1 MLFALCTSC
10 LEQVNTKT
18 VTVMHFFH
26 GRHFA
31 VGPLGCC
38 NRKQRV
44 NRHGEDYSRKI
55 AEYHHYWTS
64 LRTNNVSSE
73 GFNNKIWWLIRQG
86 YGSRAI
92 FYLRLKIFQL
102 LSLHPQKVLYVM
114 AQTGEKAS
122 TAQRFAVYA
131 YILGNKEHPDVD
143 DVLKCVRKRIPS
155 ITRESVLRILMEF
168 SDRGIIYRMD
178 KIVNARFDG
187 IARNHGH
194 FICRECGAIQDF
206 ELPLDLP
213 EPDNNPGFQADHV
226 ELRISGICAE
236 CAKKART

>member
-1 MLFALCTSC
+1 MVRRRNSASWNYPAAICASPACGLQVYYGLMLFALCTSC

-64 LRTNNVSSE
+64 LRTSNVSSE

-114 AQTGEKAS
+114 AQTGEKA
-122 TAQRFAVYA
+122 R
-131 YILGNKEHPDVD
+131 
-143 DVLKCVRKRIPS
+143 RI
-155 ITRESVLRILMEF
+155 R
-168 SDRGIIYRMD
+168 Y
-178 KIVNARFDG
+178 N
-187 IARNHGH
+187 
-194 FICRECGAIQDF
+194 
-206 ELPLDLP
+206 
-213 EPDNNPGFQADHV
+213 
-226 ELRISGICAE
+226 
-236 CAKKART
+236 